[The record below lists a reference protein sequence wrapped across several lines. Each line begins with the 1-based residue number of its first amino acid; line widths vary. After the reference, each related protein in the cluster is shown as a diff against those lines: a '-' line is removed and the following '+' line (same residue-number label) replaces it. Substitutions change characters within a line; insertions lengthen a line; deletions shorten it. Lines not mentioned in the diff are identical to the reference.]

1 MIPSVGDVGSIGCSI
16 GEATTELWVELWLEL
31 WALEL
36 EVISGV
42 AEDKNNDQPDLHQE
56 AEATRQRLHQMIDE
70 LIDLFLLAL
79 DED

>member
-1 MIPSVGDVGSIGCSI
+1 M
-16 GEATTELWVELWLEL
+16 LM
-31 WALEL
+31 
-36 EVISGV
+36 
-42 AEDKNNDQPDLHQE
+42 AEEKHNDLPDIRQD

>member
-1 MIPSVGDVGSIGCSI
+1 MH
-16 GEATTELWVELWLEL
+16 
-31 WALEL
+31 
-36 EVISGV
+36 V
-42 AEDKNNDQPDLHQE
+42 AEDKNNDQPDLRQE

>member
-1 MIPSVGDVGSIGCSI
+1 MH
-16 GEATTELWVELWLEL
+16 
-31 WALEL
+31 
-36 EVISGV
+36 V